1 MTEKTADVSI
11 IAANYNNGQY
21 LEEFVRSVSHSEVL
35 PKELIIVD
43 DGSTDNSIKLLEGFK
58 DVGFL
63 KVIKFEKNRGFCHAL
78 NEGIKIASGK
88 YILRID
94 PDDIILPN
102 RIATQFDFLEQNKD
116 VDVVGS
122 NVVYFNDETGKE
134 LLTSNFPIGHK
145 QIAETYKRGEHG
157 VQHPTTMI
165 RAVVMKKYKYV
176 QKNFR
181 AEDYEIFAKMIN
193 DGHRF
198 ANIQKPLN
206 KMRVHGNSV
215 SSGIKLEVIKLTFRL
230 RDEIFKTSTSDL
242 QILFYYWHILNY
254 KKFLIAKNPLAKFV
268 FLTSSA
274 FCYPSKFIKRLGA

>member
-11 IAANYNNGQY
+11 IAANFNNGQY
-21 LEEFVRSVSHSEVL
+21 LEEFVRSVSNSNVL
-35 PKELIIVD
+35 PKEMIIID
-43 DGSTDNSIKLLEGFK
+43 DGSTDDSLKILEGFK

-102 RIATQFDFLEQNKD
+102 RIAIQFDFLEQNKD

-122 NVVYFNDETGKE
+122 NVVYFNDKTGKE

-157 VQHPTTMI
+157 VQHPTSMI
-165 RAVVMKKYKYV
+165 RAVVMKKYKYI
-176 QKNFR
+176 QENFR

-198 ANIQKPLN
+198 ANIKKPLN

-215 SSGIKLEVIKLTFRL
+215 SSGIKLETIKLTYKL
-230 RDEIFKTSTSDL
+230 RDEIFNTSTPKL
-242 QILFYYWHILNY
+242 QILFYYWYILNY
-254 KKFLIAKNPLAKFV
+254 KKFLFTKTKLIKPFYLALSIF
-268 FLTSSA
+268 F
-274 FCYPSKFIKRLGA
+274 YPSKFFKRLL